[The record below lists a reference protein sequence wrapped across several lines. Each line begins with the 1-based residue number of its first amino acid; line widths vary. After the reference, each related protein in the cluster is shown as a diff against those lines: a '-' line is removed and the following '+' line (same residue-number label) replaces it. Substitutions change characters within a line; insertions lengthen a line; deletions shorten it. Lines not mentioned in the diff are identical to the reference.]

1 MRRFL
6 PLFLLCL
13 LIGIVWVTGIHEK
26 LSFDTV
32 KENRDRLTSIVQ
44 QNFVKAALLFSLLYI
59 LSTTLSIPGATV
71 LTITGGF
78 LFGQTW
84 GTIWVVLSATTGAT
98 FLFLIARTALGE
110 SLRQR
115 AGPWYDKMKKGFTEN
130 AFFYLLTLRL
140 IPIFPFFVVNLVP
153 AFLGVS
159 LRTYIL
165 ATGLGIIPG
174 SFVYVSVGTGLGS
187 LFDRGETLN
196 LKGILTPEILT
207 ALGGLALLSLLPVL
221 YKKLKQKRKDS

>member
-1 MRRFL
+1 
-6 PLFLLCL
+6 
-13 LIGIVWVTGIHEK
+13 
-26 LSFDTV
+26 
-32 KENRDRLTSIVQ
+32 
-44 QNFVKAALLFSLLYI
+44 
-59 LSTTLSIPGATV
+59 
-71 LTITGGF
+71 
-78 LFGQTW
+78 
-84 GTIWVVLSATTGAT
+84 
-98 FLFLIARTALGE
+98 
-110 SLRQR
+110 
-115 AGPWYDKMKKGFTEN
+115 MKKGFTEN
-130 AFFYLLTLRL
+130 AFSYLLTLRL

-153 AFLGVS
+153 AFLGIS

-187 LFDRGETLN
+187 LFDRGESLN